1 VLLALDFKP
10 PIHPPSSRCSWSYT
24 VLDVGLSDIYDQA
37 PGCAFD
43 LVAGL
48 TPDRSAGHAGPS
60 DARRTVRRTPDRSTC
75 TASAGFGAS
84 CVLSRGC
91 FQGDLLCECLLRFVG
106 CVASQWPTL
115 NAVLE
120 GYVFGRDFWFRPFTP
135 LWSLKLILQ
144 ILSNVRCNYF
154 NSSFIMVFWI
164 IYMQI

>member
-1 VLLALDFKP
+1 M
-10 PIHPPSSRCSWSYT
+10 
-24 VLDVGLSDIYDQA
+24 LDVGLSDVYDQA

-115 NAVLE
+115 YAVLE
-120 GYVFGRDFWFRPFTP
+120 GYVFGCDFWFRPFTP
-135 LWSLKLILQ
+135 L
-144 ILSNVRCNYF
+144 
-154 NSSFIMVFWI
+154 
-164 IYMQI
+164 